1 MNRFENELKNGN
13 FTVTECIDC
22 KQIVWPTSDF
32 CNICHNHTHWRNAND
47 TGKIIEFSKKNDEY
61 FSEYAFPNRLKTISG
76 FSGSAGFAI
85 ILKDINYLFVDGRY
99 VTQAKIESG
108 KNF

>member
-61 FSEYAFPNRLKTISG
+61 FGL
-76 FSGSAGFAI
+76 
-85 ILKDINYLFVDGRY
+85 
-99 VTQAKIESG
+99 IEIE
-108 KNF
+108 KNFRIMGKILTEKTPKINEIVELKECSFEQIPRFIFKIISN